1 VLCCHYMVVVI
12 PILLPTAI
20 VTLEQLSLVH
30 ALYSLD
36 LAPSNFCLY
45 GPLRDACIGLCFARD
60 HELKEVMHI
69 WLATQWK
76 RFYYNTINMC
86 SAVPSVLN
94 AQELC

>member
-1 VLCCHYMVVVI
+1 VLCCHFMVVDI

-20 VTLEQLSLVH
+20 ETLQQLCLV
-30 ALYSLD
+30 YSLD
-36 LAPSNFCLY
+36 FAPSNFCLY

-60 HELKEVMHI
+60 HELKEVKHI
-69 WLATQWK
+69 WLAMQSK
-76 RFYYNTINMC
+76 KIYCNAINMC